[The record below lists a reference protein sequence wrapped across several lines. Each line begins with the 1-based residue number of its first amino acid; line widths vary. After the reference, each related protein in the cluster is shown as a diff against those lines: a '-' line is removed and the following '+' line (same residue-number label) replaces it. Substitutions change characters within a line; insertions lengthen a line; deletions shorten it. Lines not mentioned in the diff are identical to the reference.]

1 MSMAIETL
9 ASEIY
14 PPVPKR
20 LTAGA
25 DARTAG
31 ADVTD
36 ERAGRSDRPRCRN
49 VVGLHGG
56 RRRLP
61 KAVDATIVLGNGL
74 GRMRS
79 AFWAGVSL
87 VSP

>member
-9 ASEIY
+9 ASEYY

-20 LTAGA
+20 LTVGA
-25 DARTAG
+25 DAR
-31 ADVTD
+31 D
-36 ERAGRSDRPRCRN
+36 ERAGRSDRPRCRD

-61 KAVDATIVLGNGL
+61 ETVDATIALGNGL